1 MWASTKLD
9 FSLHRTD
16 AAVKRSENVPQI
28 SKIEDLDA
36 IFVLF
41 VIVMPTKCFVWT
53 VSVDVTEAKSSMPF
67 LS

>member
-16 AAVKRSENVPQI
+16 AAVKRSENVPLI

-41 VIVMPTKCFVWT
+41 V
-53 VSVDVTEAKSSMPF
+53 S
-67 LS
+67 